1 MGVVRIRLA
10 RFGRKNLP
18 FYRLFVADSRAPRDG
33 KHLEV
38 VGHYDPLPGEEACI
52 FLFSSA
58 IQFPILALHY
68 PFQHLMLLRFTCN
81 LLADW
86 GSVLPLF
93 VLGLE
98 DVGLDV
104 WCLWRFVAW
113 VSGKDGMKR
122 IGVNSDRIK

>member
-38 VGHYDPLPGEEACI
+38 VGHYDPLPGEEAW
-52 FLFSSA
+52 FYLTSPT
-58 IQFPILALHY
+58 IQIPILALHHSISTAY
-68 PFQHLMLLRFTCN
+68 VAANQLQP
-81 LLADW
+81 AYW
-86 GSVLPLF
+86 VLFCVSLF
-93 VLGLE
+93 RVLE

-104 WCLWRFVAW
+104 GCLWRFVEW

>member
-38 VGHYDPLPGEEACI
+38 VGHYDPLPGEEAC
-52 FLFSSA
+52 FYLNSSA
-58 IQFPILALHY
+58 IRFPILALHHSISTSY
-68 PFQHLMLLRFTCN
+68 VAAYQLEPAYWVPFCLCFFK
-81 LLADW
+81 
-86 GSVLPLF
+86 VL
-93 VLGLE
+93 E
-98 DVGLDV
+98 NVGLDV

>member
-38 VGHYDPLPGEEACI
+38 VGHYDPLPGEEARFYLI
-52 FLFSSA
+52 SSA
-58 IQFPILALHY
+58 IQFPILAPYHSISTSYVAAYQLQPACGV
-68 PFQHLMLLRFTCN
+68 PFCLCLFK
-81 LLADW
+81 
-86 GSVLPLF
+86 VL
-93 VLGLE
+93 E
-98 DVGLDV
+98 NVGLDV